1 MECQES
7 LLQYVYIYIIYVHI
21 TNKNQAEWWKPV
33 FGGSIL
39 GRRPS
44 HGWLVQSL
52 LNPVVGSDLWVQIDK
67 IDQLNWT
74 FLDVILLG

>member
-1 MECQES
+1 MYISQTKINLNDGNQS
-7 LLQYVYIYIIYVHI
+7 LVDQFWVGDRPMV
-21 TNKNQAEWWKPV
+21 
-33 FGGSIL
+33 GS
-39 GRRPS
+39 
-44 HGWLVQSL
+44 VQSL

>member
-7 LLQYVYIYIIYVHI
+7 LLQYIYMYISQTKI
-21 TNKNQAEWWKPV
+21 NLNDGNQSLVDQFWV
-33 FGGSIL
+33 GDRLMVGS
-39 GRRPS
+39 
-44 HGWLVQSL
+44 VQSL

-74 FLDVILLG
+74 FLDFILLE